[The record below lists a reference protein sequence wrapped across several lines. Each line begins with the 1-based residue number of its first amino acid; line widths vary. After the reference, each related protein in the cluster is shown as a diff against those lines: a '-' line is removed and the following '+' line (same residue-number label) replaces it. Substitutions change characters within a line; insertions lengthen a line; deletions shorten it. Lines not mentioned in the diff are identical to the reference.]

1 MGTKLNKA
9 PVYYT
14 VVQVQ
19 FNPILNLESYL
30 PSIQPK
36 MRDARFPDYR
46 PEVFQRLVLPFG
58 GSDGGQVSA
67 PTLSSQPRYT
77 FGDIEGRTSF
87 VLESNSLA
95 FQTTEYNT
103 FETFSAAFIKGLGIV
118 HDAIRLDFV
127 ERIGL
132 RYLDAILPLNSGESL
147 GDYLVPEVMGLSAR
161 VKGKLQHSVSE
172 TISVVGA
179 SQFVTRVL
187 IREGHVGL
195 PPELVQHAPVIAPRF
210 TQQEASLHAI
220 VDNDASI
227 TQREVLDL
235 TKITS
240 HLVFLHEEIKT
251 SFESTVTKHALT
263 AWA

>member
-118 HDAIRLDFV
+118 HDAIRLDFI

-147 GDYLVPEVMGLSAR
+147 GDYLVPEVLGLSTR
-161 VKGKLQHSVSE
+161 
-172 TISVVGA
+172 
-179 SQFVTRVL
+179 VTRVL